1 MTNPPARA
9 PALLTVPVVI
19 SLVVVLNT
27 SFTRTVPSLKCPSL
41 RYASIVPGDEYTT
54 HFFRRV
60 VGVPAVSKEV
70 LSQRTADYQNWI
82 EAFARNHDIPI
93 EWAEK
98 GVRKEDYVQPWL
110 RIRRVRPPGA

>member
-1 MTNPPARA
+1 M
-9 PALLTVPVVI
+9 
-19 SLVVVLNT
+19 
-27 SFTRTVPSLKCPSL
+27 PSLKRPSL

-93 EWAEK
+93 EWAERRACCAALATHQT
-98 GVRKEDYVQPWL
+98 GTRAGCVR
-110 RIRRVRPPGA
+110 

>member
-1 MTNPPARA
+1 M
-9 PALLTVPVVI
+9 
-19 SLVVVLNT
+19 
-27 SFTRTVPSLKCPSL
+27 RTVPSLKCSSL